1 MGHREGNFRTS
12 ILRAVRDVATD
23 VDSVNEHFDYGEDA
37 ALSDT
42 AD

>member
-1 MGHREGNFRTS
+1 MGHSEGNFRSS

-23 VDSVNEHFDYGEDA
+23 GDSVIEHFDYGEDA
-37 ALSDT
+37 ALSDK